1 MTTTDQ
7 FHQIEQ
13 QIDAF
18 IKEMTSKYNAIKNI
32 YERRDRTLIK
42 WDVEKLSFKASYVTQ
57 PRINKRATKKN
68 LEEIKEYFD
77 LLKEKGELYFYLVKV
92 EKNCKTLSGVC
103 LNKIDDDLYSFDEKL
118 LSPALEAAQ
127 KRYDELY
134 APREGC
140 IPCDY
145 CRKQVPIDKVVK
157 HKLIYRGRN
166 QYGKAVVL
174 ERIGNYCS
182 GECAFNDQCAHEG

>member
-1 MTTTDQ
+1 MTTTEQ

-18 IKEMTSKYNAIKNI
+18 IKEMTSKYNAIKFI
-32 YERRDRTLIK
+32 YERNDRFLVK
-42 WDVEKLSFKASYVTQ
+42 WEVEKVSFSASYLTQ
-57 PRINKRATKKN
+57 PKINKRATKKN
-68 LEEIKEYFD
+68 LEEIKEYFEI
-77 LLKEKGELYFYLVKV
+77 LKEKGEINFYLI
-92 EKNCKTLSGVC
+92 KNENNCRTMSAVRLT
-103 LNKIDDDLYSFDEKL
+103 KIDDDLYSFDEKL
-118 LSPALEAAQ
+118 ITPALEAAQ
-127 KRYDELY
+127 KRYDEFY

-174 ERIGNYCS
+174 EQMRNYCS
-182 GECAFNDQCAHEG
+182 SECAFNDQCAHEG